1 MQNFDIQRIKDEN
14 PIRDVI
20 SEHLDLKRHGVQWK
34 ARCPFHPDTDPS
46 FVVYPDNFFCWGCHA
61 HGDVFDFLVLK
72 CGFTWKESAEYLAKR
87 ANIPTSES
95 PLLPKHPPRRDK
107 NGLLRHERRKGGP
120 TPTQKAK
127 TPEKANFRARPE
139 PDTMHRDALAN
150 YLRRERL
157 SENDFFR
164 YLAADGRGDVAATV
178 ATMYGLCTY
187 TGGRALFVYVDTLG
201 RIRTAKAMP
210 YNPTTGKRIKKKDG
224 GIYPDAEYIHPK
236 EHPDGRAWNYV
247 ACFLG
252 EHLLNRYPTL
262 PVWIFESEKTA
273 LVTAVWQLLRFGE
286 LQAVCLAVGGQNLS
300 PSDGR
305 KWQPLAGRKIVL
317 WPDNDPDGGP
327 LARWAMGAELLCKN
341 GFSVTVNSDLQ
352 KLSTP
357 EDLSAKIDFADVI
370 ARQWDNIDGDGDGP
384 HTPDGTGSGGN
395 GGGIASGS
403 NVRPFD
409 VTGDGG
415 TVTAVWRTFNRL
427 CPVNL
432 DRITDRVRRGAPA
445 DLENV
450 AIRLCLNFLSA
461 HAAGRLV
468 WQRDYLA
475 AFSKIEDVR
484 HEIRRRGAA

>member
-1 MQNFDIQRIKDEN
+1 MHNFDIQRIKDAN

-72 CGFTWKESAEYLAKR
+72 LGLTWKEAAEHLAKR

-139 PDTMHRDALAN
+139 PDTMHRDALAD

-164 YLAADGRGDVAATV
+164 YLAGGGRGDAAATV

-236 EHPDGRAWNYV
+236 EHLDGRAWNYV
-247 ACFLG
+247 ACFFG

-273 LVTAVWQLLRFGE
+273 MVATVWQLLMFGE
-286 LQAVCLAVGGQNLS
+286 LRAICLAVGGGGLS
-300 PSDGR
+300 PSDLH
-305 KWQPLAGRKIVL
+305 KWRPLQSRFVQV
-317 WPDNDPDGGP
+317 WPDNALDGGP
-327 LARWAMGAELLCKN
+327 LQRWSEAADLLKKN
-341 GFSVTVNSDLQ
+341 GFSVVVNSDLQ
-352 KLSTP
+352 RRSTP
-357 EDLSAKIDFADVI
+357 EDQNAKIDFADVV
-370 ARQWDNIDGDGDGP
+370 ARDWSRPDPDTPTSGPTPPSGGGGDG
-384 HTPDGTGSGGN
+384 GG
-395 GGGIASGS
+395 

-409 VTGDGG
+409 ASGDGG
-415 TVTAVWRTFNRL
+415 TVRAAWETFNRL
-427 CPVNL
+427 CSLNL
-432 DRITDRVRRGAPA
+432 EKVTECVRSGGYGRPEHAA
-445 DLENV
+445 
-450 AIRLCLNFLSA
+450 ARLCLDLVTA
-461 HAAGRLV
+461 HVNGHLY
-468 WQRDYLA
+468 W
-475 AFSKIEDVR
+475 R
-484 HEIRRRGAA
+484 HEYRAAYFAILALQRWAAVTAAA

>member
-1 MQNFDIQRIKDEN
+1 MQNFDIKRIKDAN

-34 ARCPFHPDTDPS
+34 ARCPFHPDNDPS

-61 HGDVFDFLVLK
+61 HGDVFDFMVLK
-72 CGFTWKESAEYLAKR
+72 LGLTWKEAAEHLAKR
-87 ANIPTSES
+87 ANIQTSES

-139 PDTMHRDALAN
+139 PDTMRRDALAD

-157 SENDFFR
+157 AENHFFR

-178 ATMYGLCTY
+178 ATLYGLCTY

-236 EHPDGRAWNYV
+236 EHPDGRPWNYV
-247 ACFLG
+247 ACFFG

-273 LVTAVWQLLRFGE
+273 MVATVWQFLMFGE
-286 LQAVCLAVGGQNLS
+286 LRVVCLAVGGGGLS
-300 PSDGR
+300 PSDLE
-305 KWQPLAGRKIVL
+305 KWRPLQGKNVQV
-317 WPDNDPDGGP
+317 WPDNAPDGGP
-327 LARWAMGAELLCKN
+327 LHRWTEAAELLTKN
-341 GFSVTVNSDLQ
+341 GFSVVVNGKLQ
-352 KLSTP
+352 RLSTP
-357 EDLSAKIDFADVI
+357 EDQKAKIDFADVV
-370 ARQWDNIDGDGDGP
+370 AREWSRPDPDTPTSGPTAPSGGGGDG
-384 HTPDGTGSGGN
+384 GG
-395 GGGIASGS
+395 

-409 VTGDGG
+409 GDTGDGG
-415 TVTAVWRTFNRL
+415 TVRAAWETFNRL
-427 CPVNL
+427 CSLNL
-432 DRITDRVRRGAPA
+432 EKVTECVRSGGYGRPEHAA
-445 DLENV
+445 
-450 AIRLCLNFLSA
+450 ARLCLDLVTA
-461 HAAGRLV
+461 HVNGHLHWRREYRAAYFAILAMQRL
-468 WQRDYLA
+468 
-475 AFSKIEDVR
+475 EM
-484 HEIRRRGAA
+484 RGAA